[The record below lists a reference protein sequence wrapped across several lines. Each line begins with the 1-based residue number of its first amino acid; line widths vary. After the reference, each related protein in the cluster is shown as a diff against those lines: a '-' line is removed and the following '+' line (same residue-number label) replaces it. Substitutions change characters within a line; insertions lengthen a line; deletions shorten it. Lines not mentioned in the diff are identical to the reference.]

1 MCRYEVGLDKREV
14 EVFDMLWI
22 GLVVRV
28 IVVLGLG
35 GVGKSIICKVLY
47 EYVLYFFIVVS
58 YVEDVK
64 EKFKYL
70 WGLVCM

>member
-1 MCRYEVGLDKREV
+1 
-14 EVFDMLWI
+14 MLWI

-70 WGLVCM
+70 